1 MNKTI
6 NYYKSLEIRKGLSHI
21 YKHPLV
27 YSFELENMVQA
38 VVNTMV
44 LRSFPTLGID
54 YLFCKPERNST
65 PHHFV
70 VKCKV
75 DGVGVIKGYQTPMKV
90 TKEVILKY
98 SDEDLQEMSPLEII
112 IAAYAVN
119 PSLMDGV
126 KSSPLIDD
134 ICLALHSEK
143 ENMK

>member
-44 LRSFPTLGID
+44 LRVLPELGIT
-54 YLFCKPERNST
+54 YRCSPTEERN
-65 PHHFV
+65 HHFV
-70 VKCKV
+70 IECTHEN
-75 DGVGVIKGYQTPMKV
+75 GETFNSRI
-90 TKEVILKY
+90 KY
-98 SDEDLQEMSPLEII
+98 SSEELKRISPLEII
-112 IAAYAVN
+112 IAAYAIN
-119 PSLMDGV
+119 PSLMEGV